1 MRKLFL
7 ITTMLAFSATGLWAQ
22 TGGDECVVADDIAV
36 AGFGTYVV
44 AMTNV
49 GATTGIDPA
58 PSIPCAVFGQNT
70 DDIWFSF
77 VPDADGAIDVTTCDP
92 TSWDTDLL
100 LYDGGSGCGALIEL
114 ACSGD
119 AITNPGPCQAFYSE
133 FDAPTAVTG
142 GNTYYLRIGN
152 WGASGT
158 GGAGNLTINFYAVG
172 TEICD
177 DGADNDADGLIDCAD
192 PDCIGVGL
200 CGPEI
205 CDDGFDNDGDGLLDC
220 FDPDCFG
227 TPSCPAATNDECV
240 GAVDIPIAGAG
251 IYTAFMDSTTA
262 SLGADPLP
270 GITCAVMGQF
280 DNDIW
285 FSFTPDVDM
294 VMDIHTCDPTSWD
307 TDLAVYEGDDCTT
320 MNVIAC
326 NGDANILPG
335 CQIFYSHVQFVSV
348 TAGTTYKIRIGSYGL
363 GVSGLGTLTLIA
375 VVPAPEDC
383 TNGVDDDLDGFIDC
397 LDPDCFSDPSCTFTD
412 GDECFVAIDVFD
424 GGNAIDTN
432 PYTASAD
439 ASNITL
445 CPAAVFGQNDMDGWY
460 LYTATADATYWIH
473 TCDPAGFDS
482 DLLVYD
488 FTAAGADCAN
498 IQGFEIACD
507 GDSTALPGCQAF
519 FSYVEVS
526 LTAGNQYL
534 IRVGSWAIG
543 GGGTGTL
550 NIVSLLCPPMAGLSS
565 ASDCTTGD
573 VTLGWTANAYDQIEI
588 LRDTVLIDTVAGS
601 DTSYI
606 DPGLASGN
614 YVYQVQGVCGGN
626 VGGSQTISANVASY
640 GGEPHVIFA
649 VEGIDQ
655 TDSVAALQA
664 ALDANGILYVT
675 TTLGPAAWGCLG
687 SDSIQC
693 AWMMTGTWPNDYR
706 INDADGT
713 ALATAVENGKGV
725 YFEAGDHWGF
735 VHLVTAYDNYD
746 GVDQSSVTDG
756 NDTFLS
762 MNGFDTGFGL
772 DTSDLSGTAYN
783 QAAAGNDYTDQFNV
797 LAGAAGPNA
806 GLLWSD
812 AVAGYG
818 TGAFYATDDPFG
830 NTISQ
835 SWEFGGFGG
844 DQVDLAAR
852 YIAALCGG
860 APPGTGF
867 QRGDANGDG
876 AFNIADLIFL
886 LAALFSGGPG
896 GDCGDA
902 NDVNDDGS
910 INIADAING
919 LAALFSGGPTP
930 PDPSPGACGT
940 DPTDD
945 ALDCASYTSCP

>member
-1 MRKLFL
+1 
-7 ITTMLAFSATGLWAQ
+7 
-22 TGGDECVVADDIAV
+22 DD
-36 AGFGTYVV
+36 
-44 AMTNV
+44 
-49 GATTGIDPA
+49 GID
-58 PSIPCAVFGQNT
+58 N
-70 DDIWFSF
+70 
-77 VPDADGAIDVTTCDP
+77 
-92 TSWDTDLL
+92 DL
-100 LYDGGSGCGALIEL
+100 
-114 ACSGD
+114 
-119 AITNPGPCQAFYSE
+119 
-133 FDAPTAVTG
+133 
-142 GNTYYLRIGN
+142 
-152 WGASGT
+152 
-158 GGAGNLTINFYAVG
+158 
-172 TEICD
+172 
-177 DGADNDADGLIDCAD
+177 DGLIDCLD
-192 PDCIGVGL
+192 PDCNGAPNCFEGDSVTCSDGIDNDGDGAIDCFDPDCFTFPP

-205 CDDGFDNDGDGLLDC
+205 CDDGIDNDGDGALDCQDADCC
-220 FDPDCFG
+220 FDP
-227 TPSCPAATNDECV
+227 NCV
-240 GAVDIPIAGAG
+240 VNA
-251 IYTAFMDSTTA
+251 
-262 SLGADPLP
+262 
-270 GITCAVMGQF
+270 
-280 DNDIW
+280 
-285 FSFTPDVDM
+285 
-294 VMDIHTCDPTSWD
+294 
-307 TDLAVYEGDDCTT
+307 
-320 MNVIAC
+320 
-326 NGDANILPG
+326 
-335 CQIFYSHVQFVSV
+335 
-348 TAGTTYKIRIGSYGL
+348 
-363 GVSGLGTLTLIA
+363 
-375 VVPAPEDC
+375 
-383 TNGVDDDLDGFIDC
+383 
-397 LDPDCFSDPSCTFTD
+397 
-412 GDECFVAIDVFD
+412 GDECCLPIEVFD
-424 GGNAIDTN
+424 GANLMDQTTFTTSSV
-432 PYTASAD
+432 PSD
-439 ASNITL
+439 ITL
-445 CPAAVFGQNDMDGWY
+445 CAATLFGQNNLDGWY
-460 LYTATADATYWIH
+460 SYTATVDASYWIH
-473 TCDPAGFDS
+473 TCDPAGWDT

-488 FTAAGADCAN
+488 GTDCDN
-498 IQGFEIACD
+498 LIPIACN
-507 GDSTALPGCQAF
+507 GDSGALPGPCQIF
-519 FSYVEVS
+519 YSYVEVT
-526 LTAGNQYL
+526 LTAGTTYL
-534 IRVGSWAIG
+534 IRVGSFGTIT
-543 GGGTGTL
+543 GTGTL
-550 NIVSLLCPPMAGLSS
+550 NIVPLLCPPMAGLAA

-573 VTLGWTANAYDQIEI
+573 VTLSWAANAYDQIEI

-640 GGEPHVIFA
+640 GGEAHVIFA

-664 ALDANGILYVT
+664 ALDANGIGYVT

-852 YIAALCGG
+852 YIAAMCGG

-876 AFNIADLIFL
+876 SFNIADLIFL

-902 NDVNDDGS
+902 NDVNDDGN

-945 ALDCASYTSCP
+945 ALDCASYIACP